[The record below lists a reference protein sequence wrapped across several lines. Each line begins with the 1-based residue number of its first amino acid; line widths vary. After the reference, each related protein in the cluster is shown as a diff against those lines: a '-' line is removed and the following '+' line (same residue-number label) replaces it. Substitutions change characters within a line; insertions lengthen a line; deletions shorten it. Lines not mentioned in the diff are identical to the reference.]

1 MAYRYST
8 VQIQSA
14 LNLLNGIKV
23 SGIENCKKIA
33 MIEAII
39 QSPQEEETND
49 GNDSK
54 EE

>member
-1 MAYRYST
+1 MVYSYSNT
-8 VQIQSA
+8 QIQSA
-14 LNLLNGIKV
+14 LNLLDGIKV
-23 SGIENCKKIA
+23 SGIENCKRIA